1 MGRGGEVS
9 LEYLCLHSLS
19 LSLSLSRSP
28 LSAGMVM
35 VSCRVGF
42 LHLHSFSISSA
53 FSLFI
58 QSVRQ
63 FFFYKC
69 KPHAV
74 GGR

>member
-63 FFFYKC
+63 FFF
-69 KPHAV
+69 
-74 GGR
+74 

>member
-1 MGRGGEVS
+1 MSVLS
-9 LEYLCLHSLS
+9 NDMNLVTIVVWTVLCLHSLS
-19 LSLSLSRSP
+19 P
-28 LSAGMVM
+28 LSSGLVM
-35 VSCRVGF
+35 VSCRVVF

-58 QSVRQ
+58 HSVRQ

>member
-19 LSLSLSRSP
+19 LSGLVL
-28 LSAGMVM
+28 
-35 VSCRVGF
+35 VSCIVVF
-42 LHLHSFSISSA
+42 LHLHRFSISGA